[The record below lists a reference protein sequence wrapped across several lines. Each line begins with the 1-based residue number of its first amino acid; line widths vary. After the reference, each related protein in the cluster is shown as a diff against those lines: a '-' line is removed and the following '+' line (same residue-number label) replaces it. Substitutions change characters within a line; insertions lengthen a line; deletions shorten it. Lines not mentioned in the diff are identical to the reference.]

1 MDTQDRTIRERFV
14 ERLEAYRRLAEI
26 LRQIHSNKAF
36 TNKRRDDAQNM
47 VTVVVAAFLT
57 FVGFMGTARLHDL
70 FALVVNIPAILIESV
85 FNTLVFCVLA
95 VVILNL
101 IFRFNEKAAAH
112 NRAIVIL
119 TGFIR
124 DLDDLLKMKT
134 FKDDDI
140 EHLLHEIRERYK
152 SITEIL
158 PPSTDDDF
166 LKSKQDY
173 IAKKQKSADIE
184 TKANQQRQIGS

>member
-1 MDTQDRTIRERFV
+1 MQDPGGSIRDRFL
-14 ERLEAYRRLAEI
+14 ERLASYKRFAEI

-36 TNKRRDDAQNM
+36 TNKRRDDIQNV

-57 FVGFMGTARLHDL
+57 FVGFMGTVRLRDL
-70 FALVVNIPAILIESV
+70 FAFVVNVPLIVLESV
-85 FNTLVFCVLA
+85 YNTLVFSVLA

-124 DLDDLLKMKT
+124 DIDDLLKMEA
-134 FKDDDI
+134 FREDDV

-158 PPSTDDDF
+158 PASSDKEF
-166 LKSKQDY
+166 LKSKEDY
-173 IAKKQKSADIE
+173 IAKKKKSAEIE
-184 TKANQQRQIGS
+184 LKK

>member
-1 MDTQDRTIRERFV
+1 MAGTDSARPRFL
-14 ERLEAYRRLAEI
+14 ERLEAYKRFAEI

-36 TNKRRDDAQNM
+36 IYKRWDDGQNI

-57 FVGFMGTARLHDL
+57 FVGFMGTSRLHDL
-70 FALVVNIPAILIESV
+70 LALRVEVPVIVIEAI

-101 IFRFNEKAAAH
+101 IFRFSEKAAAH

-119 TGFIR
+119 TGFVR
-124 DLDDLLKMKT
+124 DVDDLIKMQL
-134 FKDDDI
+134 FDDEDI
-140 EHLLHEIRERYK
+140 PHLLHEVRERYK

-158 PPSTDDDF
+158 PPSTDKEF
-166 LKSKQDY
+166 LKSKRDY
-173 IAKKQKSADIE
+173 VRKKEKSAEIE
-184 TKANQQRQIGS
+184 TKHVQPAS

>member
-1 MDTQDRTIRERFV
+1 METPELSVRDRFL
-14 ERLEAYRRLAEI
+14 ERLEAYKRFAEI

-36 TNKRRDDAQNM
+36 INKRRDDIQNV

-57 FVGFMGTARLHDL
+57 FVGFMGTTRLHDL
-70 FALVVNIPAILIESV
+70 FALFVEVPLLVIESV

-119 TGFIR
+119 
-124 DLDDLLKMKT
+124 
-134 FKDDDI
+134 
-140 EHLLHEIRERYK
+140 
-152 SITEIL
+152 
-158 PPSTDDDF
+158 
-166 LKSKQDY
+166 
-173 IAKKQKSADIE
+173 
-184 TKANQQRQIGS
+184 